1 MDGAAS
7 KLDLSAKL
15 PALPGLRLQGISHAF
30 GAKKV
35 LDDVSLAVEPG
46 QLVCLLGPSGCGK
59 TTLLR
64 IAAGLEPLQK
74 GSVALDGCAVAEPG
88 YAVPPERR
96 GVGLVFQDY
105 ALFPHLDVAGNVA
118 FGLSKLT
125 ASARAARVA
134 ETLAQVG
141 MQDYARGWP
150 HELSGGQQQR
160 VALARALAP
169 RPRVVLMDEPFSGL
183 DARLRESI
191 RDDTLHVLKKSGAAT
206 LMVTHDPEEAMFMAD
221 TIVVMREGRVEQAGP
236 PDAVYAKP
244 ASAFVARFFGQVNE
258 VDTVVSGGHAVTP
271 FGRVAAPGRAEA
283 TRVKVLIR
291 PEGLRLDGIPDTA
304 ADPACPAKVL
314 ASRLLGRSSG
324 VHLCLGQGAEEGH
337 PEHVHFHARVPGRY
351 LPPEGDVLAVDLD
364 PAQAFV
370 FDADDPI

>member
-1 MDGAAS
+1 MDGTAT
-7 KLDLSAKL
+7 KLDLGVK
-15 PALPGLRLQGISHAF
+15 LPGLRLQGISHAF
-30 GAKKV
+30 GAKKAV
-35 LDDVSLAVEPG
+35 DGVSLAVEPG

-74 GSVALDGCAVAEPG
+74 GSVALDGCAIAEPG
-88 YAVPPERR
+88 YAIPPEER

-105 ALFPHLDVAGNVA
+105 ALFPHLDVTGNVA
-118 FGLSKLT
+118 FGLDKL
-125 ASARAARVA
+125 ASAERAARVA

-141 MQDYARGWP
+141 MQDYARAWP

-169 RPRVVLMDEPFSGL
+169 KPRVVLMDEPFSGL

-221 TIVVMREGRVEQAGP
+221 RIAVMREGRIEQDGP
-236 PDAVYAKP
+236 PDEVYAKP

-258 VDTVVSGGHAVTP
+258 VDSVVAGGYAATP
-271 FGRVAAPGRAEA
+271 FGRVRASGWKEGA
-283 TRVKVLIR
+283 RVQVLIR
-291 PEGLRLDGIPDTA
+291 PEGLALAGIPDTA
-304 ADPACPAKVL
+304 PEPACPAKVL
-314 ASRLLGRSSG
+314 ASRLLGRSSW
-324 VHLCLGQGAEEGH
+324 VHLCLGQGADEGH
-337 PEHVHFHARVPGRY
+337 AEHVHFHARVPGRY
-351 LPPEGDVLAVDLD
+351 LPPEGDILAVDLD

-370 FDADDPI
+370 FPPDDPI